1 MVQHTTKTSED
12 VMRDWRV
19 EFADGTTC
27 YVSNADMH
35 GVADYLAMRYS
46 KLFHRVDAVM

>member
-1 MVQHTTKTSED
+1 
-12 VMRDWRV
+12 MRDWRV

-35 GVADYLAMRYS
+35 GVADYLAMHHS
-46 KLFHRVDAVM
+46 KVFHRVDAVIGLDSCGEVEDS